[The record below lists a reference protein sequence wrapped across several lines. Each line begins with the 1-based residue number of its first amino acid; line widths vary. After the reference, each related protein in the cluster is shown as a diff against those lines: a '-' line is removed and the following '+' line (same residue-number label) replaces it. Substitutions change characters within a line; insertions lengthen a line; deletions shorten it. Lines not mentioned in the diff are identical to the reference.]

1 MERQRGVGGLVNGLV
16 NGLVRGLFA
25 GWFAGWTAGG
35 AVPRGVSH
43 RADVDPAD
51 PRGVAG
57 ASTASRRTSVLVML
71 ATAVA
76 ISGAPVRADRVELA
90 DGRVLEGKFVLLPG
104 VAIDPTAEVRGNA
117 AGTPILMCD
126 DELTRT
132 MVSKRRVVKTDPGP
146 GDPGGERIRIPQRVP
161 ESGRRVAGVGAI
173 LETTPFDEFG
183 RRILTLGTPGG
194 RLDVVQGITQIAP
207 RWTSVEGLVT
217 EKPLLL
223 DMRIATS
230 SIPRDVLRRV
240 IDQYLD
246 RTSADDRLRV
256 VRLFLQAERYED
268 ARAELDEVLRDFPDL
283 ANLAAQRKDLA
294 ALSANRILDEIL
306 LRGAAGQ
313 DRLAID
319 LLEGFPADD
328 AGGETVEAVREARDR
343 YRGRQ
348 DAARLLIEGLRRRAA
363 AIGEEETRAAAQAL
377 VEEIAAELSFAALE
391 RLSTFERIGGDDDVP
406 AEAAVA
412 IAINGWLQGAA
423 AADRNLKLA
432 LSAARVRGLLGEY
445 LQAAAPADRDRIHAR
460 LEQEE
465 AFDPTI
471 VAALARQMKPP
482 FEPPPETSPG
492 LHELEVAGLDGEG
505 SFRCLVHVPPE
516 YDPLRRYPAVVSLHA
531 AWTTPHDQI
540 DWWAGT
546 PGPDG
551 MRRGQAARH
560 GTIVVAPAWTRPQ
573 QSAYEYS
580 AREHAAVLASLR
592 EAVRRFSIDTDRVFL
607 SGHSLGGD
615 AAWDIGL
622 AHPDLWAGLVAI
634 SPAAGKYVNHYW
646 HNARSLPLYLVGGE
660 LDPAGVSRNAM
671 DLDRYFLK
679 GFDATYVE
687 YRGRGHEH
695 FSDEILRIF
704 DWMGRRRRNFFP
716 PLIDAVSMRPWD
728 RFFWWVEMES
738 APARTVVLPSHWPPP
753 ATIRPFEIEAK
764 TMPPGTVPAG
774 ILAVRCGA
782 DRVRIWLSPEFVD
795 FSRPVTVTLD
805 GRRLWKDEIVP
816 DKRTMLED
824 LRLRAD
830 RQHPFWAVVDWQKRG
845 NVPERTG
852 AE

>member
-1 MERQRGVGGLVNGLV
+1 MERRRATGTATDESPTPRGGLRGVGGGRATRRAARRAGLAIALAV
-16 NGLVRGLFA
+16 CC
-25 GWFAGWTAGG
+25 G
-35 AVPRGVSH
+35 A
-43 RADVDPAD
+43 AA
-51 PRGVAG
+51 
-57 ASTASRRTSVLVML
+57 
-71 ATAVA
+71 
-76 ISGAPVRADRVELA
+76 RADRVELA
-90 DGRVLEGKFVLLPG
+90 DGRVLEGRFVLLPG
-104 VAIDPTAEVRGNA
+104 VAIDPTAEVRGTA
-117 AGTPILMCD
+117 TGTPIVMCD

-132 MVSKRRVVKTDPGP
+132 MVSKRRVVKADPGP

-161 ESGRRVAGVGAI
+161 ESGRRVAGVGTI
-173 LETTPFDEFG
+173 LEATPFDAFG

-240 IDQYLD
+240 IDQQLD
-246 RTSADDRLRV
+246 RTNAEDRLRV

-283 ANLAAQRKDLA
+283 ANLATQRKDLA
-294 ALSANRILDEIL
+294 ALSANRLLDEIL
-306 LRGAAGQ
+306 LRGAVGQ

-343 YRGRQ
+343 YRARQ
-348 DAARLLIEGLRRRAA
+348 DAARLLLEVLRRRAA
-363 AIGEEETRAAAQAL
+363 EIGAEETRLAAQEI

-391 RLSTFERIGGDDDVP
+391 RLSTFERIGADADVP

-432 LSAARVRGLLGEY
+432 LSAARVRGLVGEY
-445 LQAAAPADRDRIHAR
+445 LRAAKPDDRDRIHAR

-465 AFDPTI
+465 AFDPEI
-471 VAALARQMKPP
+471 VAAVARQMKPP
-482 FEPPPETSPG
+482 FDTPAETAPG
-492 LHELEVAGLDGEG
+492 LHEIDVPGIDDEG
-505 SFRCLVHVPPE
+505 GFRCLVQLPPE

-531 AWTTPHDQI
+531 AWTTPLDQI
-540 DWWAGT
+540 EWWAGS

-551 MRRGQAARH
+551 LRRGQAGRH
-560 GTIVVAPAWTRPQ
+560 GTIVVAPAWARPQ
-573 QSAYEYS
+573 QAGYEYS
-580 AREHAAVLASLR
+580 AREHAAVLAAVR

-607 SGHSLGGD
+607 SGHSMGGD

-622 AHPDLWAGLVAI
+622 AHPDLWAGLVAV

-646 HNARSLPLYLVGGE
+646 HNARSLPIYLVGGE
-660 LDPAGVSRNAM
+660 LDPAGVTRNAM

-716 PLIDAVSMRPWD
+716 PLIDAVTMRPWD

-738 APARTVVLPSHWPPP
+738 APARTVVLPAHWPPP

-764 TMPPGTVPAG
+764 TMPPGTVPAS
-774 ILAVRCGA
+774 ILSVRCGA
-782 DRVRIWLSPEFVD
+782 DRVRIWLSPELVD
-795 FSRPVTVTLD
+795 FTRPLTVTLD

-830 RQHPFWAVVDWQKRG
+830 RQHPFWAVVEWQKRG
-845 NVPERTG
+845 GGPE
-852 AE
+852 